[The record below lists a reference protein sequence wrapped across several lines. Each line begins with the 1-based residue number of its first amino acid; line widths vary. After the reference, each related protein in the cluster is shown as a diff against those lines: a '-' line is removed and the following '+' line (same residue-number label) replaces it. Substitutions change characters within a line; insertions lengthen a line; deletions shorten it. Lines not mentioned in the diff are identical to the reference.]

1 MLRAVSAAMRAGL
14 RVQEEWRRATQA
26 WEVEL
31 RAEVAAMAK
40 AKDWARRWQ
49 WRVVRGGPRRVRA
62 LKEVELAEELA
73 EVLLRRRYAQ
83 DAWSEAQCR
92 RAGEAAAAAVAL
104 ARTEARAGR
113 AASG

>member
-1 MLRAVSAAMRAGL
+1 MALSDYCTGKTTVAVRTGSG
-14 RVQEEWRRATQA
+14 T
-26 WEVEL
+26 
-31 RAEVAAMAK
+31 
-40 AKDWARRWQ
+40 
-49 WRVVRGGPRRVRA
+49 VVRGGPRRVRA